1 MSGRGLDGLLA
12 RASVEV
18 SSRSPHLADLMQC
31 FARGTEVAITDLPG
45 DELRRN
51 IGVAASLSLAGYSPV
66 PHVSARE
73 VVSREALADFL
84 ARARGEAGVSRILV
98 IAGDVARTKGPFD
111 STLKL
116 LESGLVENAGI
127 SRVSVAGHPE
137 GHPQVD
143 DAVAF
148 HALLA
153 KQAWAARTGVD
164 VDIVT
169 QFCFE
174 APPLLGWLAALK
186 RHGVTLPVHIGLA
199 GPASPAT
206 LLKFAL
212 RCGVGNSLRAL
223 RSQIGR
229 FGRLLSD
236 ADPGEVLRGLC
247 AAPADATAQV
257 AGFHLFPF
265 GGLRKSGLW
274 LAEQTAKALTQ
285 SELAG

>member
-1 MSGRGLDGLLA
+1 MSGRGLAALLA

-18 SSRSPHLADLMQC
+18 SSRGPNLADLAAH
-31 FARGTEVAITDLPG
+31 FPRGADVTITDLPG
-45 DELRRN
+45 DELARN
-51 IGVAASLSLAGYSPV
+51 VGVAAALRKAGYNPV

-73 VVSREALADFL
+73 VVSRDALADFL
-84 ARARGEAGVSRILV
+84 ARARGEAGVTRLLV
-98 IAGDVARTKGPFD
+98 IAGDVARAKGPFD
-111 STLKL
+111 SSQKL
-116 LESGLVENAGI
+116 LESGLVEQAGVTQ
-127 SRVSVAGHPE
+127 VSVAGHPE
-137 GHPQVD
+137 GHPHVD
-143 DAVAF
+143 EATAMR
-148 HALLA
+148 ALSA
-153 KQAWAARTGVD
+153 RQAWGARVGVS

-174 APPLLGWLAALK
+174 AQPLLDWLAALR
-186 RHGVTLPVHIGLA
+186 RHGVSAPVQVGLA

-236 ADPGEVLRGLC
+236 ADPGEVLRGL
-247 AAPADATAQV
+247 AEAPPSATAQV

-265 GGLRKSGLW
+265 GGLHKSGLW
-274 LAEQTAKALTQ
+274 LERMQDVEAM
-285 SELAG
+285 SAGHG